1 MDFNRW
7 AYESETGDKVLL
19 NPFGGKI
26 DGEWFEGETSLNYL
40 QTNFKNCENLDEC
53 IESTKSEGLKLFF
66 EYLKTQQ

>member
-40 QTNFKNCENLDEC
+40 HMDFK
-53 IESTKSEGLKLFF
+53 SG
-66 EYLKTQQ
+66 